1 MIQYFWAY
9 FFGSLTILAAIAI
22 GLAGS
27 KLNQSA
33 KRVARSYAP
42 IGVKIRALD
51 IEVSALRRS
60 RSDRQRRLETDI
72 PNQIEVEE

>member
-9 FFGSLTILAAIAI
+9 FFGVLAVMATVALVI
-22 GLAGS
+22 AGS
-27 KLNQSA
+27 KLNQST

-42 IGVKIRALD
+42 IGVKVKALG

-60 RSDRQRRLETDI
+60 RSDRQRRLETDSPGLI
-72 PNQIEVEE
+72 QAEE